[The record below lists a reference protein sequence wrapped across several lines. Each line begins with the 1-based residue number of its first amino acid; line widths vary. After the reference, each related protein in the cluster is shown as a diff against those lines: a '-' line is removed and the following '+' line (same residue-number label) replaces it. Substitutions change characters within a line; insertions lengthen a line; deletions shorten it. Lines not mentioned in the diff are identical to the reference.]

1 MSRPAHSL
9 NVRLNLWAND
19 PDYTT
24 EEKEEVKG
32 DDASVCAA
40 QHMTEEEGARAYRKG
55 LALWECPYGT
65 IRDPELF
72 TWWRTGWI
80 SAEAHKKRGKV
91 KEVK

>member
-9 NVRLNLWAND
+9 NVRILLWATD
-19 PDYTT
+19 PDY
-24 EEKEEVKG
+24 VKDEAVKN
-32 DDASVCAA
+32 DDASICAA
-40 QHMTEEEGARAYRKG
+40 QIMTEEEGARAFRKG
-55 LALWECPYGT
+55 LALWECPYGI